1 MVANHSF
8 LFGGRALKRC
18 LAAATAGVA
27 AMTLAVMGGIV
38 AQPETA
44 RAAEPSPAVSTVTNP
59 DGRHFM
65 VYYRA
70 WRDVTMKGV
79 NTDLPDENWIS
90 MYDIPYGVDVVNVF
104 SYVPAGQEEQAQPYY
119 DKLKSDYAPYLH
131 SRGIKL
137 VRGINYEQVTVEGF
151 RDYMADLGKSVDDAT
166 DADYDAYAL
175 EIIGEYMTSV
185 GLDGLDIDM
194 ETYPTDAD
202 VAISDNVIRA
212 LSKHI
217 GPKSDNPD
225 GTMFLY
231 DTNGSNTK
239 PFANVADCFDYV
251 AYQQYGSTSSRTAGA
266 VEDYSPYIGAD
277 KFVPGLAF
285 PEEGDHNRWYDATEP
300 YEDSHIYDIAS
311 YVRDN
316 DLGGMFL
323 YALDRDG
330 RTYEAEDWN
339 HIVPSNLLWT
349 KTAIAESQDMTMDQ
363 AKAAANHYIDR
374 MSLAE
379 NGADGIGLNAEAAR
393 AAVEQGA
400 NLYEVNK
407 AVLGGDYDEG
417 FSNTYDPTLEV
428 GLLGIDT
435 TALTDQIAA
444 ADNILAGD
452 AMSDDVKA
460 AVRQSRDAAV
470 EGLTGRTYTADEVA
484 MWTAD
489 LQADIEAAMA
499 SLTGVQD
506 SDRHFMVYY
515 RAWRDVTMKGVNT
528 DLPDENWISMYDIP
542 YGVDVVNVFS
552 YVPAGQEEQAQPYYD
567 KLKSDYAPYLHSRGI
582 KLVRGVDYTGVIVD
596 GFRDFIEA
604 KGLTEQEATEAD
616 YDEYA
621 LQVIDEYMTSVGL
634 DGLDI
639 DMETHPDAADV
650 AVSDNVIRAL
660 SKHIGPKSD
669 NPDGTMFLY
678 DTNASDLA
686 PFRNVADCFDYVA
699 YQQYGSNAE
708 RTDNAFGDYAPHIGS
723 EFVPGLTFPE
733 EGDMNNRWYDATEPY
748 EESNFYQVA
757 SYVNEHKL
765 GGMFVYALDRD
776 GRDYEE
782 DIDRIVP
789 SNLLWTKTAIAES
802 QGMPLDRAKAAANH
816 YIDRMSLRQTT
827 VRDAA
832 VSADDARAAV
842 EQGANLYEVNKAVL
856 GGDYGEGFSN
866 TYDPTL
872 EAGLLDI
879 DTAELEELIAEAGT
893 VLEADTTSADIKAA
907 VRAAR
912 DAAIDGLTGKI
923 YTAEQVESWSAGIK
937 AALEGKAETPGEGD
951 SGKHDDA
958 GTQDPA
964 DDSLVATGSAVAVLA
979 VLALTFAAAGI
990 GLTVWQRRRV

>member
-1 MVANHSF
+1 MGANHS
-8 LFGGRALKRC
+8 LLSGGTTVKRRIAAIAAGIATAAMALGGVVAPSATAYADEF
-18 LAAATAGVA
+18 AAAD
-27 AMTLAVMGGIV
+27 
-38 AQPETA
+38 
-44 RAAEPSPAVSTVTNP
+44 VSSVTNP

-104 SYVPAGQEEQAQPYY
+104 SYVPAGQEEQAQPFY
-119 DKLKSDYAPYLH
+119 DKLKAEYAPYLH

-175 EIIGEYMTSV
+175 EIIDEYMTSV

-202 VAISDNVIRA
+202 VAI
-212 LSKHI
+212 
-217 GPKSDNPD
+217 
-225 GTMFLY
+225 
-231 DTNGSNTK
+231 
-239 PFANVADCFDYV
+239 
-251 AYQQYGSTSSRTAGA
+251 
-266 VEDYSPYIGAD
+266 
-277 KFVPGLAF
+277 
-285 PEEGDHNRWYDATEP
+285 
-300 YEDSHIYDIAS
+300 
-311 YVRDN
+311 
-316 DLGGMFL
+316 
-323 YALDRDG
+323 
-330 RTYEAEDWN
+330 
-339 HIVPSNLLWT
+339 
-349 KTAIAESQDMTMDQ
+349 
-363 AKAAANHYIDR
+363 
-374 MSLAE
+374 
-379 NGADGIGLNAEAAR
+379 
-393 AAVEQGA
+393 
-400 NLYEVNK
+400 
-407 AVLGGDYDEG
+407 
-417 FSNTYDPTLEV
+417 
-428 GLLGIDT
+428 
-435 TALTDQIAA
+435 
-444 ADNILAGD
+444 
-452 AMSDDVKA
+452 
-460 AVRQSRDAAV
+460 
-470 EGLTGRTYTADEVA
+470 
-484 MWTAD
+484 
-489 LQADIEAAMA
+489 
-499 SLTGVQD
+499 
-506 SDRHFMVYY
+506 
-515 RAWRDVTMKGVNT
+515 
-528 DLPDENWISMYDIP
+528 
-542 YGVDVVNVFS
+542 
-552 YVPAGQEEQAQPYYD
+552 
-567 KLKSDYAPYLHSRGI
+567 
-582 KLVRGVDYTGVIVD
+582 
-596 GFRDFIEA
+596 
-604 KGLTEQEATEAD
+604 
-616 YDEYA
+616 
-621 LQVIDEYMTSVGL
+621 
-634 DGLDI
+634 
-639 DMETHPDAADV
+639 
-650 AVSDNVIRAL
+650 SDNVIRAL

-733 EGDMNNRWYDATEPY
+733 EGDMNNRWYDASEPY

-776 GRDYEE
+776 GRNYEE
-782 DIDRIVP
+782 DLTRIVP

-816 YIDRMSLRQTT
+816 YIDRMSLRQST

-842 EQGANLYEVNKAVL
+842 EQGTNLYEVNKAVL

-893 VLEADTTSADIKAA
+893 VLEADATSADIKAA

-912 DAAIDGLTGKI
+912 DAAIDGLTGKT
-923 YTAEQVESWSAGIK
+923 YTAEQVESWAAGIK
-937 AALEGKAETPGEGD
+937 AALEGKTEAPGEGD

-958 GTQDPA
+958 GTQNPA
-964 DDSLVATGSAVAVLA
+964 DDSLVATGSAVAVMT
-979 VLALTFAAAGI
+979 VLVVAFAAAGI
-990 GLTVWQRRRV
+990 GLTVWQRRKV

>member
-1 MVANHSF
+1 MGANHS
-8 LFGGRALKRC
+8 LLSGGTTVKRRIAAIAAGIATAAMALGGVVAPSATAYADEF
-18 LAAATAGVA
+18 AAAD
-27 AMTLAVMGGIV
+27 
-38 AQPETA
+38 
-44 RAAEPSPAVSTVTNP
+44 VSSVTNP

-104 SYVPAGQEEQAQPYY
+104 SYVPSGQEE
-119 DKLKSDYAPYLH
+119 L
-131 SRGIKL
+131 
-137 VRGINYEQVTVEGF
+137 
-151 RDYMADLGKSVDDAT
+151 
-166 DADYDAYAL
+166 
-175 EIIGEYMTSV
+175 
-185 GLDGLDIDM
+185 
-194 ETYPTDAD
+194 
-202 VAISDNVIRA
+202 
-212 LSKHI
+212 
-217 GPKSDNPD
+217 
-225 GTMFLY
+225 
-231 DTNGSNTK
+231 
-239 PFANVADCFDYV
+239 
-251 AYQQYGSTSSRTAGA
+251 
-266 VEDYSPYIGAD
+266 
-277 KFVPGLAF
+277 
-285 PEEGDHNRWYDATEP
+285 
-300 YEDSHIYDIAS
+300 
-311 YVRDN
+311 
-316 DLGGMFL
+316 
-323 YALDRDG
+323 
-330 RTYEAEDWN
+330 
-339 HIVPSNLLWT
+339 
-349 KTAIAESQDMTMDQ
+349 
-363 AKAAANHYIDR
+363 
-374 MSLAE
+374 
-379 NGADGIGLNAEAAR
+379 
-393 AAVEQGA
+393 
-400 NLYEVNK
+400 
-407 AVLGGDYDEG
+407 
-417 FSNTYDPTLEV
+417 
-428 GLLGIDT
+428 
-435 TALTDQIAA
+435 
-444 ADNILAGD
+444 
-452 AMSDDVKA
+452 
-460 AVRQSRDAAV
+460 
-470 EGLTGRTYTADEVA
+470 
-484 MWTAD
+484 
-489 LQADIEAAMA
+489 
-499 SLTGVQD
+499 
-506 SDRHFMVYY
+506 
-515 RAWRDVTMKGVNT
+515 
-528 DLPDENWISMYDIP
+528 
-542 YGVDVVNVFS
+542 
-552 YVPAGQEEQAQPYYD
+552 AQPYYD

-582 KLVRGVDYTGVIVD
+582 KLVRGVDYTGVIVN

-639 DMETHPDAADV
+639 DMETHPDEADV

-733 EGDMNNRWYDATEPY
+733 EGDMNNRWYDASEPY

-776 GRDYEE
+776 GRNYEE
-782 DIDRIVP
+782 DLTRIVP

-816 YIDRMSLRQTT
+816 YIDRMSLRQST

-842 EQGANLYEVNKAVL
+842 EQSTNLYEVNKAVL
-856 GGDYGEGFSN
+856 GGDYDEGFSNTYDPTLEVGLLGIDTTALTDQIAAADNILAGDAMSDDVKSAVRQSRDAAVEGLTGRTYTADEVAMWTADLQADIEAAMASLTGVQDSDRHFMVYYRAWRDVTMKGVNTDLPDENWISMYDIPYGVDVVNVFSYVPSGQEELAQPYYDKLKSDYAPYLHSRGIKLVRGVDYTGVIVNGFRDFIEAKGLTEQEATEADYDEYALQVIDEYMTSVGLDGLDIDMETHPDEADVAVSDNVIRALSKHIGPKSDNPDGTMFLYDTNASDLAPFRNVADCFDYVAYQQYGSNAERTDNAFGDYAPHIGSEFVPGLTFPEEGDMNNRWYDASEPYEESNFYQVASYVNEHKLGGMFVYALDRDGRNYEEDLTRIVPSNLLWTKTAIAESQGMPLDRAKAAANHYIDRMSLRQSTVRDAAVSADDARAAVEQSTNLYEVNKAVLGGDYDEGFSN

-879 DTAELEELIAEAGT
+879 DTAELEELITEAGT
-893 VLEADTTSADIKAA
+893 VLEADATSADIKAA

-912 DAAIDGLTGKI
+912 DAAIDGLTGKT
-923 YTAEQVESWSAGIK
+923 YTAEQVESWAAGIK
-937 AALEGKAETPGEGD
+937 AALEGKTEAPGEGD

-958 GTQDPA
+958 GTQNPA
-964 DDSLVATGSAVAVLA
+964 DDSLVATGSAVAVMT
-979 VLALTFAAAGI
+979 VLVVAFAAAGI
-990 GLTVWQRRRV
+990 GLTVWQRRKV